1 MDGWVGGCLLP
12 PRRERVTSAARARAL
27 VGDERMRVPL
37 DDEALN
43 LKRKV
48 PKRRLKRMLAEFDE
62 DGSGQ
67 ISFGEVCCV
76 CDTNFVDRSIERA
89 TKDDD
94 VLSCEFVIRRRT

>member
-1 MDGWVGGCLLP
+1 MDRWAGGCLLP

-27 VGDERMRVPL
+27 VGDSFLVTL

-76 CDTNFVDRSIERA
+76 CDTTFVDRSIERA